1 MNTKIRPFI
10 CLFAI
15 VPMIGLGCGKKSPV
29 KHKVKGPHINALD
42 SSLLVKANEEKKA
55 WDDAKREHKIER
67 EKLRLRKY
75 DYDLA
80 KQWHELAKLRATRM
94 KFALG
99 LQNKKVPVDLKP
111 GAYAQ
116 ARDDLALAEK
126 NLEYRRLMYRFHRDM
141 VELQRRRTFAMK
153 AQYMESVVEALHKAN
168 HPSAKEYRRFQFA
181 KQSAN
186 LKLKMA
192 EVQEKVERAESRIKV
207 LEKQVEP
214 TWAPSFRKPAP
225 QPQPAAAQ

>member
-1 MNTKIRPFI
+1 MNTKTRLFV
-10 CLFAI
+10 CLFAV
-15 VPMIGLGCGKKSPV
+15 VPMIGFGCGKKSPV
-29 KHKVKGPHINALD
+29 KHRVKSPHINALD

-80 KQWHELAKLRATRM
+80 KQWHELAKLRAQR
-94 KFALG
+94 KKYALG
-99 LQNKKVPVDLKP
+99 LQNKKVQVDLEP
-111 GAYAQ
+111 GAYNQ
-116 ARDDLALAEK
+116 ARQDLALAEK
-126 NLEYRRLMYRFHRDM
+126 NLEYRRLLYRYHRDM

-168 HPSAKEYRRFQFA
+168 HPAAKEYRRFQFA

-192 EVQEKVERAESRIKV
+192 EVQEKVERAEGRIKA
-207 LEKQVEP
+207 LEKEVKP
-214 TWAPSFRKPAP
+214 TWSPSFRRTAP
-225 QPQPAAAQ
+225 PPQPAATH